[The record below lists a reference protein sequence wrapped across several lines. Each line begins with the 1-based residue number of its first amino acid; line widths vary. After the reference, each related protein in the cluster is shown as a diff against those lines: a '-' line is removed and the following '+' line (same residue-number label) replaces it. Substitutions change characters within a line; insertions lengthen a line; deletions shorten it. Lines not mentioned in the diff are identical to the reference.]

1 MAPVFRQSSRLR
13 SALTGLLLVA
23 LAARPACTQPP
34 AVAPLPPELVEE
46 VNDPTTQIAFVGD
59 LPILAGD
66 LLPAVD
72 QALQEY
78 EGKVPTDQFRH
89 QRALFVQ
96 QMLPR
101 KIEVKLV
108 MLDFLRSIP
117 ADKQKEVLANVDK
130 QVDRQYYEE
139 QLPETMKHLEVDS
152 LAALQA
158 KLNRFGTNIDA
169 QKAEYR
175 EQMLVRT
182 MISQKVN
189 RDPEITHDQLLTY
202 YHEHLQDFD
211 LAGRARW
218 EQLTARFDRW
228 PTRAAADEAIVEMGN
243 QVLRGADFAAVARKY
258 SQGVTAAD
266 GGYHDWTTQGSLVS
280 DVLDQAIFSL
290 PLGRLSLKLEDQT
303 GYHII
308 RVLERE
314 PARRVSFVE
323 AQESIRDKLSEAD
336 RKRQVQQYLERL
348 RQLTYV
354 WTIFDQVAPPAGDS
368 R

>member
-1 MAPVFRQSSRLR
+1 MAPFLPRTTGPCRLL
-13 SALTGLLLVA
+13 AGLLIA
-23 LAARPACTQPP
+23 LAARA
-34 AVAPLPPELVEE
+34 AVGQQRGVSPLPPALVEE
-46 VNDPTTQIAFVGD
+46 VNDATTQIAFVGD

-78 EGKVPTDQFRH
+78 EGKVPPDQLRQ

-101 KIEVKLV
+101 RIEVKLV
-108 MLDFLRSIP
+108 MLDFFRTIP

-130 QVDRQYYEE
+130 QVDKQYYEE
-139 QLPETMKHLEVDS
+139 QLPETMKHLEVES

-158 KLNRFGTNIDA
+158 KLNRFGTSIDA

-182 MISQKVN
+182 MIGQKVN
-189 RDPEITHDQLLTY
+189 RNPEITHDQLLAY

-211 LAGRARW
+211 LPGRARW
-218 EQLTARFDRW
+218 EQLTARFDKW
-228 PTRAAADEAIVEMGN
+228 PTRAAADAAIVDMGN
-243 QVLRGADFAAVARKY
+243 QVLRGADFAAVARKF

-290 PLGRLSLKLEDQT
+290 PLQRLSLKLDDPT
-303 GYHII
+303 GFHII
-308 RVLERE
+308 RVVERE

-323 AQESIRDKLSEAD
+323 AQESIREKLSEAD
-336 RKRQVQQYLERL
+336 RKRQVQEYLERL
-348 RQLTYV
+348 RKLTYV
-354 WTIFDQVAPPAGDS
+354 WTLFDEVAPPNPEP